1 MKTKSLWT
9 LAAAGA
15 AVALMAGLVSSCD
28 RPGAPASALGAKAR
42 QVLYYQSAMHPWIKS
57 DEPGRCTIC
66 GMELTPVY
74 EGQAGFDVSS
84 DVITLSPN
92 SIRVLNVQTIEAK
105 VQPLTKTLRVAG
117 TIDDDDSR
125 HRVLSAYVPPRWLPW
140 LAPP

>member
-1 MKTKSLWT
+1 
-9 LAAAGA
+9 
-15 AVALMAGLVSSCD
+15 
-28 RPGAPASALGAKAR
+28 
-42 QVLYYQSAMHPWIKS
+42 
-57 DEPGRCTIC
+57 
-66 GMELTPVY
+66 MELTPVY

-125 HRVLSAYVPPRWLPW
+125 HRAYMSAYVPGTHRKV
-140 LAPP
+140 AR